1 MRVLDLGCGRGR
13 NIVITT
19 KVASSDEI
27 IGMDIAFDHL
37 QAAARRHPSRSFIQ
51 ADALK
56 LPFGDEAFR
65 CVVCQVEMPY
75 MNIPIA
81 LAEIDRVLEPGGT
94 VHLSLHHLRFTL
106 QELKLSFPRP
116 KAMAFRLWV
125 MANGII
131 LHFTGK
137 PVALGGRY
145 ESFQTRRGISL
156 ALMRAGFEEI
166 EFSRLED
173 NFTNQLI
180 VTARKPVHL
189 GEGIPISAQVKPA
202 LL

>member
-27 IGMDIAFDHL
+27 IGMDIAFDRL
-37 QAAARRHPSRSFIQ
+37 QAAARRHTSRRFIQ

-56 LPFGDEAFR
+56 LPFGDESFR
-65 CVVCQVEMPY
+65 CIVCQVAMPY
-75 MNIPIA
+75 MNIPVA

-94 VHLSLHHLRFTL
+94 VHFSLHHLRFTL
-106 QELKLSFPRP
+106 HELKLSFPRP

-125 MANGII
+125 LANGLI
-131 LHFTGK
+131 LHFTGR
-137 PVALGGRY
+137 PVGLGGRY
-145 ESFQTRRGISL
+145 ESFQTHRGMTL
-156 ALMRAGFEEI
+156 ALIYAGFEDV
-166 EFSRLED
+166 EFSRLQD
-173 NFTNQLI
+173 NCTNQLI
-180 VTARKPVHL
+180 VNARKPIHM
-189 GEGIPISAQVKPA
+189 GEGIPMSAQVRPA